1 MAITDTNLGGMEPA
15 ELEAFFADLGEP
27 RYRATQVFRRIH
39 HHRARALDEWS
50 ELPLGLRAR
59 LAEAGVADRL
69 EVVERARGEDGT
81 EKVILGASSGRDEFH
96 AFRSHDSGA
105 ADGAAPAPRAPALRR
120 EFEAVWIPGGERRTV
135 CISSQ
140 VGCSLDCTFC
150 ATATLR
156 FRGNLE
162 PWQIVD
168 QVYAL
173 ERLRGERA
181 SNVVFMGM
189 GEPFHNYE
197 RVMRAAAPA
206 APPRGRAPRAPAHHD
221 LHRRRHPGVERFT
234 AEKQPWNLAISLNHP
249 DPEARAVIMPIT
261 VRHPLPE
268 LLEAARRYTLERRRR
283 ITFEYV
289 MMPGVNMGRR
299 EVEQLSAIGRSMR
312 CKINLIPLNTAIS
325 EPAPDGEEARRSGT
339 RCSRPVSRFDRGSP
353 GRAVEACLRHAGDA
367 PAQVFDRRIAGPRGG
382 QDRLWPRFPA
392 LRA

>member
-1 MAITDTNLGGMEPA
+1 VATTDLNLGGMEPA

-39 HHRARALDEWS
+39 HHRARSLDEWT
-50 ELPLGLRAR
+50 ELPLRLRSR
-59 LAEAGVADRL
+59 LAEAGVVDRL
-69 EVVERARGEDGT
+69 EVVERARGEDGA
-81 EKVILGASSGRDEFH
+81 EKVILVSPSTGQEV
-96 AFRSHDSGA
+96 
-105 ADGAAPAPRAPALRR
+105 
-120 EFEAVWIPGGERRTV
+120 EAVWIPGGERRTV

-189 GEPFHNYE
+189 GEPFHNYD
-197 RVMRAAAPA
+197 RVMRAARLLHHPD
-206 APPRGRAPRAPAHHD
+206 GAHIGA
-221 LHRRRHPGVERFT
+221 RHVTISTAGITPGVERFT
-234 AEKQPWNLAISLNHP
+234 VEKEPWNLAISLNHP
-249 DPEARAVIMPIT
+249 DPQARAAIMPIT

-299 EVEQLSAIGRSMR
+299 EVEQLAAIGRSMR
-312 CKINLIPLNTAIS
+312 CKINLIPLNTAPKAS
-325 EPAPDGEEARRSGT
+325 PGGWAAPGMPSAIAGSRRPTPEEAGAFHRALVEVGLQ
-339 RCSRPVSRFDRGSP
+339 VFDRGSP
-353 GRAVEACLRHAGDA
+353 GREIEGACGML
-367 PAQVFDRRIAGPRGG
+367 
-382 QDRLWPRFPA
+382 A
-392 LRA
+392 LRRLDDPATAGAIDATLAS

>member
-1 MAITDTNLGGMEPA
+1 
-15 ELEAFFADLGEP
+15 
-27 RYRATQVFRRIH
+27 V
-39 HHRARALDEWS
+39 
-50 ELPLGLRAR
+50 
-59 LAEAGVADRL
+59 
-69 EVVERARGEDGT
+69 
-81 EKVILGASSGRDEFH
+81 
-96 AFRSHDSGA
+96 
-105 ADGAAPAPRAPALRR
+105 
-120 EFEAVWIPGGERRTV
+120 RRTV

-150 ATATLR
+150 ATGTLR
-156 FRGNLE
+156 FRGNLL

-197 RVMRAAAPA
+197 GVIRAAELLHHPDGAHLGARHITISTAGITPA
-206 APPRGRAPRAPAHHD
+206 
-221 LHRRRHPGVERFT
+221 VERFT

-249 DPEARAVIMPIT
+249 DPEDRSVIMPIT
-261 VRHPLPE
+261 ARHPLPE

-299 EVEQLSAIGRSMR
+299 EIEQLTAIGRSMR

-325 EPAPDGEEARRSGT
+325 GTRRPTAEEARAFRHALLEAGLE
-339 RCSRPVSRFDRGSP
+339 VYDRGSP
-353 GRAVEACLRHAGDA
+353 GRAVEAACGMLALRRLGEA
-367 PAQVFDRRIAGPRGG
+367 PAGS
-382 QDRLWPRFPA
+382 
-392 LRA
+392 

>member
-1 MAITDTNLGGMEPA
+1 MALTDTNLGGMEPA

-27 RYRATQVFRRIH
+27 RYRASQVFRRIH
-39 HHRARALDEWS
+39 HHRARTLDEWS

-59 LAEAGVADRL
+59 LAAAGVVDRL
-69 EVVERARGEDGT
+69 EVVERASGEDGA
-81 EKVILGASSGRDEFH
+81 EKVILSLPPPAAGGVRA
-96 AFRSHDSGA
+96 SGA
-105 ADGAAPAPRAPALRR
+105 PAGGR
-120 EFEAVWIPGGERRTV
+120 ELEAVWIPGGDRRTV

-197 RVMRAAAPA
+197 RVMRAAHLLHHPE
-206 APPRGRAPRAPAHHD
+206 GAH
-221 LHRRRHPGVERFT
+221 LGARHVTISTAGITPGVERFT

-249 DPEARAVIMPIT
+249 DPQARAVIMPIT

-268 LLEAARRYTLERRRR
+268 LLEAARRYSVERRRR

-299 EVEQLSAIGRSMR
+299 EVEQLGAIGRSLR
-312 CKINLIPLNTAIS
+312 CKINLIPLNTAPEAS
-325 EPAPDGEEARRSGT
+325 PGGGAPPAIPAAVAGSRRPTADEAHSFHRALVEAGLQ
-339 RCSRPVSRFDRGSP
+339 VFDRGSP
-353 GRAVEACLRHAGDA
+353 GREVEGACGML
-367 PAQVFDRRIAGPRGG
+367 
-382 QDRLWPRFPA
+382 A
-392 LRA
+392 LRRMTTR

>member
-1 MAITDTNLGGMEPA
+1 MALTDTNLGGMEPA

-59 LAEAGVADRL
+59 LASAGVVDRL

-81 EKVILGASSGRDEFH
+81 EKVILALPAVSLGDARGKSGP
-96 AFRSHDSGA
+96 SGA
-105 ADGAAPAPRAPALRR
+105 R
-120 EFEAVWIPGGERRTV
+120 EIEAVWIPGGDRRTV

-140 VGCSLDCTFC
+140 VGCSLDCSFC
-150 ATATLR
+150 ATGTLR

-197 RVMRAAAPA
+197 RVMRAAHLLHHPE
-206 APPRGRAPRAPAHHD
+206 GAH
-221 LHRRRHPGVERFT
+221 LGARHITISTAGVTPGVERFT
-234 AEKQPWNLAISLNHP
+234 AEKEPWNLAISLNHP

-268 LLEAARRYTLERRRR
+268 LLDAARRYTVERRRR

-299 EVEQLSAIGRSMR
+299 EVEQLTAIGRSMR
-312 CKINLIPLNTAIS
+312 CKINLIPLNTAPEASSGGRAAPAMPAAIS
-325 EPAPDGEEARRSGT
+325 GSRRPTAEEAHSFHRALVDAGLQ
-339 RCSRPVSRFDRGSP
+339 VFDRGSP
-353 GRAVEACLRHAGDA
+353 GREVEGACGML
-367 PAQVFDRRIAGPRGG
+367 
-382 QDRLWPRFPA
+382 A
-392 LRA
+392 LRRMTTR

>member
-1 MAITDTNLGGMEPA
+1 MQPA

-39 HHRARALDEWS
+39 HHRARSIDEWT
-50 ELPLGLRAR
+50 ELPLRLRSR
-59 LAEAGVADRL
+59 LAQAGVVERL
-69 EVVERARGEDGT
+69 EVVERARGEDGA
-81 EKVILGASSGRDEFH
+81 EKVILASGRDEYH
-96 AFRSHDSGA
+96 ALRSDDSGA
-105 ADGAAPAPRAPALRR
+105 EDGAAPSARARPLPARR
-120 EFEAVWIPGGERRTV
+120 EIEAVWIPGGERRTV

-150 ATATLR
+150 ATATLQ

-189 GEPFHNYE
+189 GEPFHNYD
-197 RVMRAAAPA
+197 RVMRAA
-206 APPRGRAPRAPAHHD
+206 RLLHHPD
-221 LHRRRHPGVERFT
+221 GANIGARHITISTAGVTPGVERFT
-234 AEKQPWNLAISLNHP
+234 TEKEPWNLAISLNHP
-249 DPEARAVIMPIT
+249 DPQARTAIMPIT

-268 LLEAARRYTLERRRR
+268 LLEAARRYTIERRRR

-299 EVEQLSAIGRSMR
+299 EVEQLAAIGRSIR
-312 CKINLIPLNTAIS
+312 CKINLIPLNTAPKASPGGWAVPGMPSVIAGS
-325 EPAPDGEEARRSGT
+325 RRPTSEEADAFHRALVDAGLQ
-339 RCSRPVSRFDRGSP
+339 VFDRGSP
-353 GRAVEACLRHAGDA
+353 GREVEGACGML
-367 PAQVFDRRIAGPRGG
+367 
-382 QDRLWPRFPA
+382 A
-392 LRA
+392 LRRLGGPTTAEAAGVAPGP

>member
-1 MAITDTNLGGMEPA
+1 MTDTNLGGMELA
-15 ELEAFFADLGEP
+15 ELEAFFAGLGEP

-50 ELPLGLRAR
+50 ELPRALRDR
-59 LAEAGVADRL
+59 LAEAGVVDRL
-69 EVVERARGEDGT
+69 AVVERARGEDDA
-81 EKVILGASSGRDEFH
+81 EKVILALPDRNG
-96 AFRSHDSGA
+96 
-105 ADGAAPAPRAPALRR
+105 APREDGR
-120 EFEAVWIPGGERRTV
+120 EVEAVWIPGGERRTV

-156 FRGNLE
+156 FRGNLL

-173 ERLRGERA
+173 ERIRSERA

-197 RVMRAAAPA
+197 GVIRAAELLHHPDGANLGARHITISTAGIAPA
-206 APPRGRAPRAPAHHD
+206 
-221 LHRRRHPGVERFT
+221 VERFT
-234 AEKQPWNLAISLNHP
+234 DEKQPWNLAISLNHP
-249 DPEARAVIMPIT
+249 DPKARAEIMPIT

-268 LLEAARRYTLERRRR
+268 LLAAARRYTVDRRRR

-299 EVEQLSAIGRSMR
+299 EIEQLVAIGRSMR
-312 CKINLIPLNTAIS
+312 CKVNLIPLNTAIAGTRR
-325 EPAPDGEEARRSGT
+325 PTVEEARLFRQALQDAGLEA
-339 RCSRPVSRFDRGSP
+339 FDRGSP
-353 GRAVEACLRHAGDA
+353 GRAVEAACGML
-367 PAQVFDRRIAGPRGG
+367 
-382 QDRLWPRFPA
+382 A
-392 LRA
+392 LRRLNEAPGGLQPPATP